1 MNNKIL
7 NNLAWQ
13 KIANQIWTDSVS
25 DFKVEGLPYKGTF
38 KKDVLD
44 GFDYERGGKKITLKP
59 VSLGF
64 DKKITAK
71 SSDGLRKDN
80 KVSYKGAFGNGIDI
94 EMEANKFIR

>member
-38 KKDVLD
+38 KKMFLMVLIMNV
-44 GFDYERGGKKITLKP
+44 KIR
-59 VSLGF
+59 S
-64 DKKITAK
+64 
-71 SSDGLRKDN
+71 
-80 KVSYKGAFGNGIDI
+80 
-94 EMEANKFIR
+94 